1 MDGFWHQENF
11 FDCQRFLSFGLK
23 NSVISMQRPLL
34 LIVDGHLTH
43 LSVTLIEKVIKE
55 NVFIIRKLSERNIV
69 SGFPTTRIYFVDN
82 KNILKNDSIKS
93 L

>member
-1 MDGFWHQENF
+1 
-11 FDCQRFLSFGLK
+11 
-23 NSVISMQRPLL
+23 MQRPLL

-43 LSVTLIEKVIKE
+43 LSVTLIEKAIKE

-82 KNILKNDSIKS
+82 KNILKNDSVKS

>member
-1 MDGFWHQENF
+1 MT
-11 FDCQRFLSFGLK
+11 
-23 NSVISMQRPLL
+23 MQRPLL

-43 LSVTLIEKVIKE
+43 LSVTLIEKAIKE